1 MKSLIFT
8 LSCILAGVSTSA
20 SAITCEADTT
30 DGLNYYVAK
39 TSGFNPPSFDPAA
52 IPIGGVIYSETGSP
66 IFVNKR
72 TAQATWKCSSSFYA
86 VIVGVGA
93 HINRIYPTSVP
104 NIGIRMKWAG
114 GYIPYRP
121 AYSSPSTGIWN
132 EQFKLTI
139 ELIKTGEITA
149 GGVLSGAYAQY
160 RADDEA
166 GPVQVEYRFASPIVI
181 QPRVPTCKVATPQ
194 VSVPMGSVSL
204 AMFKGVGATTFTR
217 PFDISLTCSG
227 GSNGTSTKAFV
238 TLSDVT
244 APGNTSTTLSLTKD
258 STATGVGIQVLK
270 DDVLLGFGPDS
281 AAVGNMNQ
289 WYAGTVAQGQA
300 QLRIPLSARYVQIA
314 EKVTPG
320 SANARATFTMSYQ

>member
-1 MKSLIFT
+1 MKLILFVVAV
-8 LSCILAGVSTSA
+8 LAGVSTSA
-20 SAITCEADTT
+20 SAVTCEADTS
-30 DGLNYYVAK
+30 DGLSYYVAK
-39 TSGFNPPSFDPAA
+39 LSGFNPPSFDPTAV
-52 IPIGGVIYSETGSP
+52 PIGGVIYSTTGSP
-66 IFVNKR
+66 VFSNKGAALATYKCNESVYTAHVGIGAPVN
-72 TAQATWKCSSSFYA
+72 Y
-86 VIVGVGA
+86 
-93 HINRIYPTSVP
+93 IYPTSIP
-104 NIGIRMKWAG
+104 NIGIRMKYG
-114 GYIPYRP
+114 NTYVPYT
-121 AYSSPSTGIWN
+121 SSFSYREAIWN

-139 ELIKTGEITA
+139 ELVKTGEITA
-149 GGVLSGAYAQY
+149 GGVLSGAYFQY
-160 RADDEA
+160 RANNAA
-166 GPVQVEYRFASPIVI
+166 GQLLVEYRFASPILI

-194 VSVPMGSVSL
+194 ISVPMGSMSL
-204 AMFKGVGATTFTR
+204 AMFKGVGATTFASA
-217 PFDISLTCSG
+217 FDISLTCSG
-227 GSNGTSTKAFV
+227 GSNGTSTKAFI

-270 DDVLLGFGPDS
+270 DNVLLGFGPDS

>member
-1 MKSLIFT
+1 MKLLLIVAAV
-8 LSCILAGVSTSA
+8 LAGVSASA
-20 SAITCEADTT
+20 SAVTCESDTS

-39 TSGFNPPSFDPAA
+39 LSGFNPPSFDPAA
-52 IPIGGVIYSETGSP
+52 IPIGGIIYAQTGSP
-66 IFVNKR
+66 IFTNKR
-72 TAQATWKCSSSFYA
+72 TDKATYKCSESIRSS
-86 VIVGVGA
+86 VTGIGA
-93 HINRIYPTSVP
+93 HINKIYPTSIP
-104 NIGIRMKWAG
+104 NIGIRMAYVNQYVPYTSTM
-114 GYIPYRP
+114 GYREG
-121 AYSSPSTGIWN
+121 AWN
-132 EQFKLTI
+132 EQFTLTVQ
-139 ELIKTGEITA
+139 LIKTGEITA

-160 RADDEA
+160 RANSET
-166 GPVQVEYRFASPIVI
+166 GQLMVEYQFASPILV
-181 QPRVPTCKVATPQ
+181 QPRVPTCTVATPQ

-204 AMFKGVGATTFTR
+204 AMFKGVGATTFTH

-238 TLSDVT
+238 TLTDVT
-244 APGNTSTTLSLTKD
+244 TPGNTSTTLSLTKD

-270 DDVLLGFGPDS
+270 DNLLLGFGPDS

>member
-1 MKSLIFT
+1 MKLLLFVAAV
-8 LSCILAGVSTSA
+8 LAGVSTSA
-20 SAITCEADTT
+20 SAVTCESDTT

-39 TSGFNPPSFDPAA
+39 LSGFNPPSFDPGA
-52 IPIGGVIYSETGSP
+52 IPVGGVIYAQTGSP
-66 IFVNKR
+66 IFTNKR
-72 TAQATWKCSSSFYA
+72 TDKATYKCNG
-86 VIVGVGA
+86 IVYSYVTGIGV
-93 HINRIYPTSVP
+93 HNNNIYPTSIP
-104 NIGIRMKWAG
+104 NIGIRMAYVNRYVPYKG
-114 GYIPYRP
+114 GLGYREG
-121 AYSSPSTGIWN
+121 AWN
-132 EQFKLTI
+132 EQFSLTVQ
-139 ELIKTGEITA
+139 LIKTGEITA

-160 RADDEA
+160 RAEDEA
-166 GPVQVEYRFASPIVI
+166 GQLLVEYRFASPIVI

-270 DDVLLGFGPDS
+270 DNVLLGFGPDS